1 MKSERLFLKNFV
13 SSFYEKSRKVRTPK
27 NASIVITYSIN
38 DLFKKYLNLKYEFE
52 KEEVEKAFKSC
63 GFEIMGVKKE
73 EVPREFWDPG
83 NLLFASYQDFI
94 NIKSQTNVDLSHT
107 WKWNK
112 ANYSTEKKASIED
125 LRIRLDEFWGENK
138 NLMADYIK
146 QK

>member
-1 MKSERLFLKNFV
+1 M
-13 SSFYEKSRKVRTPK
+13 
-27 NASIVITYSIN
+27 
-38 DLFKKYLNLKYEFE
+38 FKKYLGLKYEFE
-52 KEEVEKAFKSC
+52 KEEVEKAFESC

-83 NLLFASYQDFI
+83 NLLFVSYQDFI

-125 LRIRLDEFWGENK
+125 LRIRLDEFWKENR

>member
-38 DLFKKYLNLKYEFE
+38 DLFKKYLGLKYEFE
-52 KEEVEKAFKSC
+52 KEEVEKAFESC

-83 NLLFASYQDFI
+83 NHLFTAYHEFI
-94 NIKSQTNVDLSHT
+94 NIKSQINVDLSHT
-107 WKWNK
+107 WKK
-112 ANYSTEKKASIED
+112 HKPNYTAEKIASIED
-125 LRIRLDEFWGENK
+125 LRIRLDEFWRENR
-138 NLMADYIK
+138 NLMVDHIK
-146 QK
+146 LK